1 MKINRSEQDILLD
14 KLGFLR
20 IIKSIT
26 EYPTQK
32 AMTEKSRSVKAD
44 REVRGTD

>member
-1 MKINRSEQDILLD
+1 MDFLDFLLLLD

-20 IIKSIT
+20 IIKSTT

-32 AMTEKSRSVKAD
+32 AKTEKSSAVKAD